1 MDSPQIIS
9 VLPGI
14 AALAG
19 MVARMGGATALRL
32 VTASVWSVFGL
43 FAAVAALAAAGQI
56 EAGSLALAL
65 GLLTA
70 FVGGIVL
77 SFSRRH
83 MKADPRLAIYAQRIG
98 LLITAVLVSV
108 TAHDLISFA
117 VAWIAS
123 GWLLARLIGHVP
135 GWVEAEA
142 AETRARR
149 AFLIG
154 DTALVAA
161 LGLLAYE
168 AGALSIDAALAA
180 AKSLP
185 VAAQVATGLLLL
197 VAAIARSAV
206 PPFHKWLMGS
216 MTAPTPVS
224 ALMHAGLVN
233 AGGFLLIRFGELI
246 SAAPGVSLAAVAI
259 GAVGAL
265 FGTGVMI
272 VRPDVKRAL
281 GGSTVAQMSFMIMT
295 CGLGAYAA
303 ALWHLIAHGLFKAW
317 SFLGAGGTIGRAK
330 PSTLTRPGAADA
342 VMVTAAAGALVAV
355 LAGRGVIG
363 ADALPLPIV
372 FAAVTGLASLAGLT
386 RASTKGAAPAAVIAV
401 STGFALAYVGGV
413 TLIESLPGLPAAS
426 APLSTPAQLALL
438 APFVAAWIWQLARRP
453 LPAALYIRMLN
464 TGGPALIR

>member
-1 MDSPQIIS
+1 MDAPQIIS
-9 VLPGI
+9 ILPGCVVVATI
-14 AALAG
+14 LARRDGAA
-19 MVARMGGATALRL
+19 ALRL
-32 VTASVWSVFGL
+32 VSASVWSVFGL
-43 FAAVAALAAAGQI
+43 LAIVAGLAAAGQVA
-56 EAGSLALAL
+56 AGSLALAL

-83 MKADPRLAIYAQRIG
+83 MKADPRLARYAQQIG

-108 TAHDLISFA
+108 TAHDLITFA

-135 GWVEAEA
+135 CWVEAEA
-142 AETRARR
+142 AERRARR

-154 DTALVAA
+154 DTALVLA
-161 LGLLAYE
+161 LGLLAFK
-168 AGALSIDAALAA
+168 AGALSIDAAIAA
-180 AKSLP
+180 ARTLP

-197 VAAIARSAV
+197 VAAMARSAV

-233 AGGFLLIRFGELI
+233 AGGFLLIRFGELV
-246 SAAPGVSLAAVAI
+246 SAAPGVSIAAVVI
-259 GAVGAL
+259 GAAGAL

-317 SFLGAGGTIGRAK
+317 LFLGAGGTIGRAR
-330 PSTLTRPGAADA
+330 PATLTRPGAADA
-342 VMVTAAAGALVAV
+342 VLVAAAAGALVAV
-355 LAGRGVIG
+355 LAARGVIG
-363 ADALPLPIV
+363 ATLPLPML

-386 RASTKGAAPAAVIAV
+386 RASAKGAAPAAVIAV
-401 STGFALAYVGGV
+401 SAGLALAYVSGV
-413 TLIESLPGLPAAS
+413 AIVERLAGLPEAP
-426 APLSTPAQLALL
+426 APLPLAAQLALL

>member
-9 VLPGI
+9 ILPG
-14 AALAG
+14 AVALAG
-19 MVARMGGATALRL
+19 LAARLDGATALRL

-43 FAAVAALAAAGQI
+43 FAGIALLAFTGQL
-56 EAGSLALAL
+56 EASALALAL

-108 TAHDLISFA
+108 TAHDLITFA
-117 VAWIAS
+117 AAWIAS

-142 AETRARR
+142 AEKRARR

-180 AKSLP
+180 ATSLP

-317 SFLGAGGTIGRAK
+317 LFLGAGGTIGRAR
-330 PSTLTRPGAADA
+330 PATLTRPGAVDA

-355 LAGRGVIG
+355 LAARGLLG
-363 ADALPLPIV
+363 ATLPLPIL

-386 RASTKGAAPAAVIAV
+386 RASAKGVAPAAVIAV
-401 STGFALAYVGGV
+401 SAGLTLAYVGGV
-413 TLIESLPGLPAAS
+413 AFIESLAGLPAA
-426 APLSTPAQLALL
+426 AALLSTPAQLALL

>member
-9 VLPGI
+9 VLPGV

-19 MVARMGGATALRL
+19 LAARLNGATALRL

-43 FAAVAALAAAGQI
+43 FAGIALLASTGQV
-56 EAGSLALAL
+56 EASALALAL

-98 LLITAVLVSV
+98 LLITAVLMSV

-117 VAWIAS
+117 IAWIAS

-142 AETRARR
+142 AEKRARR

-168 AGALSIDAALAA
+168 AGALSIEVALAA

-185 VAAQVATGLLLL
+185 PAAQVATGLLLL

-317 SFLGAGGTIGRAK
+317 LFLGAGGTIGRAR
-330 PSTLTRPGAADA
+330 PTTLTRPGAADA

-355 LAGRGVIG
+355 LAARGLIG
-363 ADALPLPIV
+363 ATLPLSIV

-386 RASTKGAAPAAVIAV
+386 RASAKGAAPAAVIGV
-401 STGFALAYVGGV
+401 SASLALAYVGGV
-413 TLIESLPGLPAAS
+413 AFIESLAGLPAAA

-438 APFVAAWIWQLARRP
+438 APFVAAWIWQLARRQ

>member
-1 MDSPQIIS
+1 MNSLQIIS
-9 VLPGI
+9 VLPG
-14 AALAG
+14 
-19 MVARMGGATALRL
+19 
-32 VTASVWSVFGL
+32 
-43 FAAVAALAAAGQI
+43 VAALAAAAMQLPGARALHTVTI
-56 EAGSLALAL
+56 GTWSTLALLVGVLATSLAGWIGTDSLALAL
-65 GLLTA
+65 ALLTA
-70 FVGGIVL
+70 FIGGIVL

-83 MKADPRLAIYAQRIG
+83 MKADPRLARYALHIG
-98 LLITAVLVSV
+98 LLLTAALATVS
-108 TAHDLISFA
+108 AHDLITFA
-117 VAWIAS
+117 IAWIAS

-142 AETRARR
+142 AERRARR

-161 LGLLAYE
+161 LALLAIP
-168 AGALSIDAALAA
+168 ASSLSIDTLASTAAT
-180 AKSLP
+180 LP
-185 VAAQVATGLLLL
+185 VPVQVAAGLLLV

-233 AGGFLLIRFGELI
+233 AGGFLLIRFADVL
-246 SAAPGVSLAAVAI
+246 AAPGVQLAAVAI
-259 GAVGAL
+259 GAIGAL

-317 SFLGAGGTIGRAK
+317 LFLGASGNVGRAR
-330 PSTLTRPGAADA
+330 PATLTRPSAADA
-342 VMVTAAAGALVAV
+342 VMVAGAAGALVAV
-355 LAGRGVIG
+355 LVARGLI
-363 ADALPLPIV
+363 APELPLPLV
-372 FAAVTGLASLAGLT
+372 FAAVTGLASIASLTRAPGRGPAPATIVAVSAGLTLAYVCGVALIEGLAGL
-386 RASTKGAAPAAVIAV
+386 P
-401 STGFALAYVGGV
+401 
-413 TLIESLPGLPAAS
+413 AS
-426 APLSTPAQLALL
+426 ASPLSTPAQLLL
-438 APFVAAWIWQLARRP
+438 LLPFLAAWGWQLARRP
-453 LPAALYIRMLN
+453 LPAALYVRMLN